1 MIGECVKKIISI
13 LLIQS
18 FLFTM
23 FAETTIDIFDMDS
36 SPKNSGSLID
46 QEINSGYIIGE
57 NDEIMIKINI
67 WGEVKRTGMFTVP
80 SDTDLVSMISFV
92 GGPMENANLGSI
104 KIVRTV
110 VEEGEEAI
118 IFVNME
124 DFLQTGNYDLLPDLR
139 PGDTIIVPGNVMS
152 YFSDFI
158 NIVAK
163 LALIVNIYYTVSR
176 IDD

>member
-1 MIGECVKKIISI
+1 MKKVISI
-13 LLIQS
+13 ILIHSFFFMLYAQS
-18 FLFTM
+18 S
-23 FAETTIDIFDMDS
+23 IDIFDMES
-36 SPKNSGSLID
+36 STKNSGSLIN
-46 QEINSGYIIGE
+46 QELNNGYIIGE
-57 NDEIMIKINI
+57 NDEIMIKINV

-104 KIVRTV
+104 KIVRTAL
-110 VEEGEEAI
+110 EQGEEAI
-118 IFVNME
+118 IYVNME
-124 DFLQTGNYDLLPDLR
+124 DFLQTGNYDLLPDLK

-163 LALIVNIYYTVSR
+163 LALIVNIYYTISR
-176 IDD
+176 INE